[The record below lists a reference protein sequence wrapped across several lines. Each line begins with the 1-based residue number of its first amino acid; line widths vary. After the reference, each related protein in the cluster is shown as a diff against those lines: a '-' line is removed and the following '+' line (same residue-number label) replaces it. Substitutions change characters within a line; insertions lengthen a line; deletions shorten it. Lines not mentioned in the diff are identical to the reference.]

1 MPDQDLIPNLA
12 ERARRT
18 ELEILYL
25 LTNPD
30 DNQPLWTLEDLTRE
44 MDESDIMSYIAPLQR
59 AGLVHRTSDGHVFA
73 SRATVRHTQLVG
85 WGVI

>member
-1 MPDQDLIPNLA
+1 MPDEQPTA
-12 ERARRT
+12 EPCERARQN
-18 ELEILYL
+18 ESAILYA

-30 DNQPLWTLEDLTRE
+30 EIQPLWTIEDLARE
-44 MDESDIMSYIAPLQR
+44 IEDPEVIYLVKALQR

-73 SRATVRHTQLVG
+73 SRAAVRHIEIIG